1 MAWAVAAR
9 VFDTQRAVSL
19 PVDSERQRI
28 VTVDASPRAVK
39 KALRRYDPRT
49 ARRCGAVVAKAH
61 RRHERNMDGLGAQV
75 LRADQ
80 LAPLLLAHALTGLQ
94 IACRP
99 REWDFGD
106 AYGEEGAMALFGCGR
121 GADGRMQGV
130 GVFAASAALDRL
142 LGADDDG
149 APDKAPERSWVH
161 RIQAFLRP
169 QADKSKEPERKTVVN
184 PRIDAARRDAFLAAV
199 PLLKPARGPA
209 FNVSFNCAA
218 PVYCVKVSAH
228 ASNASLAAAAA
239 VHNFQLARTVL
250 RPQLELVRAARPRPL
265 DIWGNATVRVALH
278 VRRGDVMP
286 VDSADRGASEGAAW
300 GLPLKPQCKAVEL
313 AAYWP
318 CVAAYL
324 ESRANETARVVVVS
338 TAGQTD
344 LPGADGAPVADVA
357 YLADRPPPPRAT
369 ARSNA
374 HVDALARDLD
384 VMASAT
390 ALFFSPASSMAML
403 GAALAPDDAHLFE
416 VRSRARFCSGG
427 DACRRLKSHKRGGGV
442 YTFNHIINHHVPA
455 ETPAEHPGQRH
466 LPPPPRRT
474 VVSKLIGACVCHLD
488 WVGGWLSPR
497 RADTRTLESYNNN

>member
-1 MAWAVAAR
+1 MKRSTSAIIMAWAVAAR

-149 APDKAPERSWVH
+149 APDKAPEQSWVH

-344 LPGADGAPVADVA
+344 LPGADDAPVADVA

-466 LPPPPRRT
+466 LPPPLAGR
-474 VVSKLIGACVCHLD
+474 S
-488 WVGGWLSPR
+488 SP
-497 RADTRTLESYNNN
+497 S